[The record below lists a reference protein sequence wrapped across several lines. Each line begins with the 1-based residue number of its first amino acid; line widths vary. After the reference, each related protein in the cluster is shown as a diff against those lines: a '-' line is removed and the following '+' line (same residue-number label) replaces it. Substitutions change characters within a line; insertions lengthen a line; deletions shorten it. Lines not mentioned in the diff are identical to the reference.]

1 VEGDNYTVVGDGAV
15 TLAEKYKA
23 MAVFKALAE
32 WDQGYAYNMNSPAI
46 DKTIRKDAVDYMDWV
61 IKNSKIPE
69 FDIRLT
75 YMSTPAK
82 DKFMVLDHDDMLKV
96 LLSKDSAEKTWT
108 DIVNGY
114 KAKGLDTVIS
124 EVNAKAKEMGIN

>member
-1 VEGDNYTVVGDGAV
+1 
-15 TLAEKYKA
+15 
-23 MAVFKALAE
+23 
-32 WDQGYAYNMNSPAI
+32 MNSPAI